1 MERRTYMEIMTNSK
15 DVIKRLKEVKA
26 EKNLSLDAIVSLLE
40 QNGHFVSKSTLSRVF
55 SDKSDDCSFRYEETI
70 LPLAHVLLDV
80 GHNEQDD
87 DIDTLAFKS
96 ILRYKKDLIDDYRIQ
111 NEKLKSEIEELKSEI
126 EIIKDKEKV
135 KYAEKLEKET
145 KHFNDSVEFMRNQIL
160 LKDQRIDKLMD
171 SNERLS
177 KTNDKL
183 INQLMDCP
191 LRKCE

>member
-1 MERRTYMEIMTNSK
+1 MEIMTNSK

-80 GHNEQDD
+80 GNNEQDD

-111 NEKLKSEIEELKSEI
+111 NEKLKEEIETI
-126 EIIKDKEKV
+126 RDREKA
-135 KYAEKLEKET
+135 KFAEKLEKET
-145 KHFNDSVEFMRNQIL
+145 KHFNDSLSFMSEQIRLKDERIDML
-160 LKDQRIDKLMD
+160 LKTTTELMQTNNKL
-171 SNERLS
+171 LA
-177 KTNDKL
+177 
-183 INQLMDCP
+183 QLMDCP

>member
-1 MERRTYMEIMTNSK
+1 MESLTNSK
-15 DVIKRLKEVKA
+15 ELIKLLKEVKV

-40 QNGHFVSKSTLSRVF
+40 QNGYFVSKSTISRVF

-80 GHNEQDD
+80 GNNEQDD
-87 DIDTLAFKS
+87 DVDTLAFKS
-96 ILRYKKDLIDDYRIQ
+96 ILRYKKDLIDDYRLE
-111 NEKLKSEIEELKSEI
+111 NEKLKSEIET
-126 EIIKDKEKV
+126 IKDKEKL
-135 KYAEKLEKET
+135 KYAEKLERET
-145 KHFNDSVEFMRNQIL
+145 KHFNDSLAFLQNQIL

>member
-1 MERRTYMEIMTNSK
+1 MEIMTNSK

-96 ILRYKKDLIDDYRIQ
+96 ILRYKKELIDDYRIQ

-135 KYAEKLEKET
+135 KYAEKLENET
-145 KHFNDSVEFMRNQIL
+145 KHFNDSLSFMSRQIQLKDERIDTL
-160 LKDQRIDKLMD
+160 LKTTTELMATNNKL
-171 SNERLS
+171 L
-177 KTNDKL
+177 T
-183 INQLMDCP
+183 QLMDCP

>member
-1 MERRTYMEIMTNSK
+1 MEIMTNSK

-70 LPLAHVLLDV
+70 LPLAHALLDV
-80 GHNEQDD
+80 GNNEQYDD
-87 DIDTLAFKS
+87 VDTLAFKS

-111 NEKLKSEIEELKSEI
+111 NEKLKEEIETI
-126 EIIKDKEKV
+126 RDREKA
-135 KYAEKLEKET
+135 KFAEKLEKET
-145 KHFNDSVEFMRNQIL
+145 KHFNDSLSFMSKQIHLKDERIDML
-160 LKDQRIDKLMD
+160 LKTTTELMQTNNKL
-171 SNERLS
+171 LS
-177 KTNDKL
+177 
-183 INQLMDCP
+183 QLMDCP